1 MTNPCAGRKAVP
13 APLPRG
19 CSCRREKWRPRSSPD
34 LPTRWPILN
43 ERAELVFTFADIFND
58 SAVEQEVDGHGFTAV
73 YQNFLETQVATVGI
87 RIRF

>member
-1 MTNPCAGRKAVP
+1 MP

-19 CSCRREKWRPRSSPD
+19 CSCRRERWRSRSSPD
-34 LPTRWPILN
+34 LPTLWPILK
-43 ERAELVFTFADIFND
+43 ERAELVLTFADIFND
-58 SAVEQEVDGHGFTAV
+58 FAVEQEVDVQGFTAV